1 MTPVQLDSELQ
12 FTTARSGGAGGQH
25 VNKVETKVTA
35 IWLPEQSLLLSEEQ
49 KQIIKEKL
57 ANRLN
62 KKGALLLSS
71 ELHRSQSA
79 NRNEVVKKLNALVS
93 IALTPKKPRIATHP
107 TKASKHK
114 RVEQK
119 KKTAVI
125 KTSRKKVSRHY
136 LDE

>member
-1 MTPVQLDSELQ
+1 MTPVQLETELQ

-35 IWLPEQSLLLSEEQ
+35 IWLPDQSLLLSEEQ
-49 KQIIKEKL
+49 KKIVKEKL

-71 ELHRSQSA
+71 EVHRSQAA
-79 NRNEVVKKLNALVS
+79 NRGEVIKKINALVTN
-93 IALTPKKPRIATHP
+93 ALTPKKPRIATAP
-107 TKASKHK
+107 TNASKNR

-119 KKTAVI
+119 KKSAII
-125 KTSRKKVSRHY
+125 KASRKKISRNY
-136 LDE
+136 FDE